1 MTSDGVS
8 HAPTPCGT
16 SLRKP
21 RASGAFC
28 CSERGP
34 PASFAASSVSSP
46 LTGPVRPRS
55 DTYASD
61 LPSLHLTTMK
71 HAAFS
76 SVTDHGGRE
85 SARPLATFNPCGRWE
100 AGTPLS
106 GGMAPSACWH
116 GECQRKGPRPGLPL
130 GKRATA
136 QSFLGCDRMTFLG
149 VMRMFLVTRGRAP
162 TSRSAHR

>member
-8 HAPTPCGT
+8 HAPTPVRYISKEAPRKRGCLL
-16 SLRKP
+16 LRT
-21 RASGAFC
+21 RAAC
-28 CSERGP
+28 IL
-34 PASFAASSVSSP
+34 AASSVSSP
-46 LTGPVRPRS
+46 LAGPVRPRS

-76 SVTDHGGRE
+76 SVGGRE

-149 VMRMFLVTRGRAP
+149 VMRVLLVTRGRAP